1 MQKNTRQ
8 ETYKIVKTQ
17 PSKRQGELNFSINSG
32 VFICSECEKEFEKP
46 WLLKRH
52 LKVHHISNQ
61 MATNTVLDEPKQA
74 ELIVENTIPDAN
86 AFDYSSDEDDSS
98 SIGDEEDNIVDEE
111 NDIVN
116 NFFDIEMNSNPVF
129 NAFSDMFSSAAAA
142 DEVSMTDDD
151 SEIPEEVFETIGT
164 VNDPT
169 SCYPFRDLQT
179 MILFAF
185 IDGDNDMISQQML
198 KKILLAMN
206 LIIKIQQETPIGRTF
221 KLPRLDALLNYQARK
236 KSKMPVFPSQR
247 ISVPGSNG
255 NAFAHINLPSDHLR
269 FLMANPKKSK
279 LISSMPD
286 CTPNQS
292 ICLEQ
297 GEKWRTHHLFQQPM
311 HTVNGIDVW
320 FGNIIYLKTNDCSI
334 RFLIELFHMTNK
346 NIFARE
352 YLVRAISIVCYG
364 VEVAVTDLRVEQISH
379 VDTTPVE
386 RDHYYSISSSL
397 TKLSPAHD
405 FLLFGVHPMKKP
417 MPLSVLPGNVDRDAV
432 FYKVRIVSII
442 LFTDDTSGNRS
453 KQYNPFESW
462 LMRCTALPFKDR
474 NSIANIQFL
483 STIPKKDG
491 ANGMSLLPAI
501 VDDFKKLEKGVKMFS
516 AEDNEYVLV
525 VVPILWIEADMPCH
539 SELCR
544 LLGPATTFPCRRCYI
559 ELRHAKD
566 FVKNL
571 SYFCECH
578 ERRTQEHYVLA
589 NSSPGRDTEIPN
601 APKIGMNMP
610 ANEISFRDRSTGRLL
625 ELQSF
630 DPEKDTP
637 VEILRTILLGVAK
650 YMVIDLVKVVLKN
663 DTATIARLSEFLT
676 DYTRST
682 GLSRKFTQN
691 LRHSGSFLGRDFKV
705 LLQILS
711 VILITEFSGNHEL
724 DLVIP
729 CFVELGQLC
738 SLVFVR
744 QVTSDFDNYIIRVN
758 NAVKRLIRALFDYN
772 KGTKNELHK
781 AYCTKPKV
789 HYLTHLKE
797 DIIRFGPALNYET
810 EKGEQFNKHIR
821 EHLFHTNCQNTSRDV
836 CLKFAKQVALQ
847 HVIDGGSWINSSGN
861 REKSGTGIER
871 FIKDNNE
878 SLFYYTFF
886 GGSRE
891 LKDNN
896 DTGDIEDDTIQNNSF
911 GAFVFK
917 DDPIS
922 RPRIGL
928 VSGSVVKFLSIVPCT
943 DNDRNNNYA
952 KAVMTGEHSD
962 VANMNLVCKL
972 DLHIFRNPFYI
983 VNLSKFGSYWFIFNN
998 ILFD

>member
-8 ETYKIVKTQ
+8 ETYKIVKTR
-17 PSKRQGELNFSINSG
+17 PPKRQGKLNFSINSG
-32 VFICSECEKEFEKP
+32 VFTCSECKKEFEKP

-52 LKVHHISNQ
+52 SKVHHISNQ
-61 MATNTVLDEPKQA
+61 MATNTVLNKPEQV
-74 ELIVENTIPDAN
+74 ELIVENTILDAN
-86 AFDYSSDEDDSS
+86 AFDYLSDEDDSS

-164 VNDPT
+164 VNDST
-169 SCYPFRDLQT
+169 SCYPFCDLQT
-179 MILFAF
+179 MTLFAF
-185 IDGDNDMISQQML
+185 INGDNDMISQQML

-206 LIIKIQQETPIGRTF
+206 LIIKIQQETLIGRTF
-221 KLPRLDALLNYQARK
+221 KLPCLDALLNYQARK

-247 ISVPGSNG
+247 ISVSGSNW
-255 NAFAHINLPSDHLR
+255 NAFTHINLPSNHLR
-269 FLMANPKKSK
+269 FLMANPKKYK

-286 CTPNQS
+286 RTPNQL

-311 HTVNGIDVW
+311 HTVNGIDIW

-334 RFLIELFHMTNK
+334 CFLVESFHMANK
-346 NIFARE
+346 NIFAR
-352 YLVRAISIVCYG
+352 G
-364 VEVAVTDLRVEQISH
+364 
-379 VDTTPVE
+379 
-386 RDHYYSISSSL
+386 L
-397 TKLSPAHD
+397 TRLSPAHD

-417 MPLSVLPGNVDRDAV
+417 MPLSVLPGNVDCDAV

-462 LMRCTALPFKDR
+462 LMRCAALPFKDR

-525 VVPILWIEADMPCH
+525 VAPILWIETDMPCH
-539 SELCR
+539 LELCG
-544 LLGPATTFPCRRCYI
+544 LLGPPTTFPCRRCYI

-566 FVKNL
+566 FVKDL

-601 APKIGMNMP
+601 APKIGMNTP
-610 ANEISFRDRSTGRLL
+610 ANKISFRDCLTGCLL

-630 DPEKDTP
+630 DPEKNTP
-637 VEILRTILLGVAK
+637 VEILHTILLGVAK

-676 DYTRST
+676 DYT
-682 GLSRKFTQN
+682 KFTQN
-691 LRHSGSFLGRDFKV
+691 LRHSGSFVSRDFKV
-705 LLQILS
+705 LLQILP

-729 CFVELGQLC
+729 CFVELGRLC
-738 SLVFVR
+738 SLVFVC
-744 QVTSDFDNYIIRVN
+744 QVTSDFDNYIIRVD

-772 KGTKNELHK
+772 KETKNELHK
-781 AYCTKPKV
+781 AYCTKPK
-789 HYLTHLKE
+789 
-797 DIIRFGPALNYET
+797 
-810 EKGEQFNKHIR
+810 GEQFNKHIR
-821 EHLFHTNCQNTSRDV
+821 KHLFHTNCQNTSRDV

-847 HVIDGGSWINSSGN
+847 HVIDGGSWINSFGN
-861 REKSGTGIER
+861 QEKSGTGIER

-896 DTGDIEDDTIQNNSF
+896 NTGDIEDDAIQNNSF

-928 VSGSVVKFLSIVPCT
+928 VSGSVVKFLSIVPRT

-972 DLHIFRNPFYI
+972 DLHIFCSPFYI

-998 ILFD
+998 ILFDE

>member
-8 ETYKIVKTQ
+8 ETYKIVKTC
-17 PSKRQGELNFSINSG
+17 PPKRQGELNFSINSG
-32 VFICSECEKEFEKP
+32 VFTCSECEKEFEKP

-52 LKVHHISNQ
+52 SKVHYISNQ
-61 MATNTVLDEPKQA
+61 MATNTVLDEPEQA
-74 ELIVENTIPDAN
+74 ELIVKNTIWDAN

-98 SIGDEEDNIVDEE
+98 SIGDEKDNIVDEE

-151 SEIPEEVFETIGT
+151 SEILEEDFETIGT

-169 SCYPFRDLQT
+169 SCYPFRNLQT

-185 IDGDNDMISQQML
+185 IDRDNDMISQRML

-236 KSKMPVFPSQR
+236 KFKMPVFPSQR

-255 NAFAHINLPSDHLR
+255 NAFAHINLPSNHLR

-279 LISSMPD
+279 LILSMPNH
-286 CTPNQS
+286 TPNQS
-292 ICLEQ
+292 ICLDQ
-297 GEKWRTHHLFQQPM
+297 GEKWRTHHFFQQPM

-320 FGNIIYLKTNDCSI
+320 FGNIVYLKTNNCRI
-334 RFLIELFHMTNK
+334 RFLVESFHTANK

-352 YLVRAISIVCYG
+352 YLVRAILIVCYG
-364 VEVAVTDLRVEQISH
+364 VEAAVINLRVEQISH

-397 TKLSPAHD
+397 TRLSPAHD

-417 MPLSVLPGNVDRDAV
+417 MSLSVLPGNVGRNAV
-432 FYKVRIVSII
+432 FYKVRVVSII
-442 LFTDDTSGNRS
+442 FFTDDTSSNRS

-462 LMRCTALPFKDR
+462 LMRCTALPFKDQ
-474 NSIANIQFL
+474 NLIANIQFL
-483 STIPKKDG
+483 FTIPKKDG
-491 ANGMSLLPAI
+491 TNGMSLLPAI
-501 VDDFKKLEKGVKMFS
+501 VEDFKKLEKDVKMFS
-516 AEDNEYVLV
+516 TADNKYVLV
-525 VVPILWIEADMPCH
+525 VAPILWIEADMSYH

-544 LLGPATTFPCRRCYI
+544 LLGPATIFPCRRCYI
-559 ELRHAKD
+559 ELGRAKD
-566 FVKNL
+566 FVKDL

-589 NSSPGRDTEIPN
+589 NLIPGRDTKISN

-610 ANEISFRDRSTGRLL
+610 ANEISFRDCLTGCLL

-630 DPEKDTP
+630 DPEKNTS
-637 VEILRTILLGVAK
+637 VKILHTILLVVAK
-650 YMVIDLVKVVLKN
+650 FIVIDLVKVMLKN

-676 DYTRST
+676 DYMQST
-682 GLSRKFTQN
+682 SLSRKFTQN
-691 LRHSGSFLGRDFKV
+691 LRHSSSFLSRDFKV
-705 LLQILS
+705 LLQILP

-729 CFVELGQLC
+729 CFVELGRLC
-738 SLVFVR
+738 SLVFVCW
-744 QVTSDFDNYIIRVN
+744 VTSDFDNYIIRVD
-758 NAVKRLIRALFDYN
+758 NAVKHLIRALFDYN
-772 KGTKNELHK
+772 KGTKNKLHK
-781 AYCTKPKV
+781 VYCTKPKV

-797 DIIRFGPALNYET
+797 DVIRFGPALNYET
-810 EKGEQFNKHIR
+810 EKGEQFNKHICK
-821 EHLFHTNCQNTSRDV
+821 HLFHTNRQNTSRDV

-847 HVIDGGSWINSSGN
+847 HVIDGGSWINSSSN
-861 REKSGTGIER
+861 QEKSETGIER
-871 FIKDNNE
+871 FIKNNNE
-878 SLFYYTFF
+878 SFF
-886 GGSRE
+886 G
-891 LKDNN
+891 
-896 DTGDIEDDTIQNNSF
+896 T
-911 GAFVFK
+911 FVFR

-922 RPRIGL
+922 CPHIGL
-928 VSGSVVKFLSIVPCT
+928 VSGSVINFLSIVSCT
-943 DNDRNNNYA
+943 DNVRNNNYA

-972 DLHIFRNPFYI
+972 DLHIFRNLFYI

-998 ILFD
+998 ILFDE

>member
-8 ETYKIVKTQ
+8 ETYKIVKTHL
-17 PSKRQGELNFSINSG
+17 PKRQGKLNFSINSG
-32 VFICSECEKEFEKP
+32 VFTCSECKKEFEKP

-52 LKVHHISNQ
+52 SKVHHISNQ
-61 MATNTVLDEPKQA
+61 MATNTVLNKPEQTK
-74 ELIVENTIPDAN
+74 LIVKNTILDAN
-86 AFDYSSDEDDSS
+86 VFDYSSDKDDSS
-98 SIGDEEDNIVDEE
+98 SIGDEENNIVDEE
-111 NDIVN
+111 NNIVD

-129 NAFSDMFSSAAAA
+129 NAFFDIFSSAAAA

-151 SEIPEEVFETIGT
+151 SEIPEEVFETIGA
-164 VNDPT
+164 VNDLT
-169 SCYPFRDLQT
+169 SCYPFCDLQT

-185 IDGDNDMISQQML
+185 INGDNDMISQQML

-206 LIIKIQQETPIGRTF
+206 LISKIQQETPIGRTF
-221 KLPRLDALLNYQARK
+221 KLPCLDALLNYQARK

-247 ISVPGSNG
+247 ISVPGSNR
-255 NAFAHINLPSDHLR
+255 NAFAHINLPPNHLR
-269 FLMANPKKSK
+269 FRMANPKKSK
-279 LISSMPD
+279 LISFMPD

-297 GEKWRTHHLFQQPM
+297 
-311 HTVNGIDVW
+311 DVW
-320 FGNIIYLKTNDCSI
+320 FGNIVYLKTNDCSI
-334 RFLIELFHMTNK
+334 CFLVESFHTANK
-346 NIFARE
+346 NIFARG

-364 VEVAVTDLRVEQISH
+364 IEVAVTNLRVEQISH
-379 VDTTPVE
+379 VDTTPVK

-397 TKLSPAHD
+397 TRLSPAHD
-405 FLLFGVHPMKKP
+405 FLLFGVHSMKKP
-417 MPLSVLPGNVDRDAV
+417 MPLSVLPGNVDCDAV

-462 LMRCTALPFKDR
+462 LMRCAALPFKDR

-525 VVPILWIEADMPCH
+525 VAPILWIEADTPCH
-539 SELCR
+539 SELCG
-544 LLGPATTFPCRRCYI
+544 LLGLAITFPCRRCYI
-559 ELRHAKD
+559 KLRRAKD
-566 FVKNL
+566 FVKDL

-578 ERRTQEHYVLA
+578 ERQTREHYVLA

-601 APKIGMNMP
+601 ALKIGMNTP
-610 ANEISFRDRSTGRLL
+610 ANKISFRDRLTGHLL

-637 VEILRTILLGVAK
+637 VEILHTILLGVAK

-676 DYTRST
+676 DYTQST

-691 LRHSGSFLGRDFKV
+691 LRHSSSFLGRDFKV
-705 LLQILS
+705 LLQILP

-724 DLVIP
+724 ELVIP
-729 CFVELGQLC
+729 CFVELDRLC
-738 SLVFVR
+738 SLVFIC
-744 QVTSDFDNYIIRVN
+744 QVTSDFDNYIIRVDN
-758 NAVKRLIRALFDYN
+758 TVKRLIRALFDYN

-810 EKGEQFNKHIR
+810 EKGEQFNKHIC
-821 EHLFHTNCQNTSRDV
+821 EHLFHTNRQNTSMDV
-836 CLKFAKQVALQ
+836 CLKFAKQIALQ
-847 HVIDGGSWINSSGN
+847 HAIDSGL
-861 REKSGTGIER
+861 

-878 SLFYYTFF
+878 SLFNYTFF
-886 GGSRE
+886 GILRE

-896 DTGDIEDDTIQNNSF
+896 DTGDIEDDAVQNNSF
-911 GAFVFK
+911 VAFVFK

-922 RPRIGL
+922 CPRIGL
-928 VSGSVVKFLSIVPCT
+928 VSGSVVKFLNIVPRT

-972 DLHIFRNPFYI
+972 DLHIFRNLFYI

-998 ILFD
+998 ILFDK

>member
-8 ETYKIVKTQ
+8 ETYKIVKTR
-17 PSKRQGELNFSINSG
+17 PLKRQGKLNFSINSG
-32 VFICSECEKEFEKP
+32 VFTCSECEKEFEKP

-52 LKVHHISNQ
+52 SKVHHISNQ
-61 MATNTVLDEPKQA
+61 MATNTVLDEPEQA
-74 ELIVENTIPDAN
+74 ELIVENTISDAN
-86 AFDYSSDEDDSS
+86 AFDYLSDEDDSS
-98 SIGDEEDNIVDEE
+98 SIGDEEDNIVDKE

-151 SEIPEEVFETIGT
+151 SEIPEEVFETIGA

-169 SCYPFRDLQT
+169 SCYPFHNLPT

-206 LIIKIQQETPIGRTF
+206 LIIKIQQETPIGRIF

-247 ISVPGSNG
+247 ISVFGSNG
-255 NAFAHINLPSDHLR
+255 NTFAHIHLPSDHLR

-286 CTPNQS
+286 RIPNQS

-311 HTVNGIDVW
+311 HTINGIDVW
-320 FGNIIYLKTNDCSI
+320 FGNIVYLKTNDCSI
-334 RFLIELFHMTNK
+334 RFLVESFHTANK
-346 NIFARE
+346 NIFARG

-397 TKLSPAHD
+397 TRLSPAHD

-442 LFTDDTSGNRS
+442 LFTDNTSSNRS

-462 LMRCTALPFKDR
+462 LMRCAALPFKDR
-474 NSIANIQFL
+474 NLIANIQFL

-516 AEDNEYVLV
+516 AEDNE
-525 VVPILWIEADMPCH
+525 
-539 SELCR
+539 
-544 LLGPATTFPCRRCYI
+544 RCYI
-559 ELRHAKD
+559 ELRRAKD
-566 FVKNL
+566 FVKDL
-571 SYFCECH
+571 SYF
-578 ERRTQEHYVLA
+578 Y
-589 NSSPGRDTEIPN
+589 TEIPN

-610 ANEISFRDRSTGRLL
+610 ANEISFRGCSIDRLL

-637 VEILRTILLGVAK
+637 VEILHTILLGVAK

-682 GLSRKFTQN
+682 GLSKKFTQN

-705 LLQILS
+705 LLQILP

-729 CFVELGQLC
+729 CFIELGQLC
-738 SLVFVR
+738 SLVFVC
-744 QVTSDFDNYIIRVN
+744 QVASDFDNYIIRVD
-758 NAVKRLIRALFDYN
+758 NAVKCLIRALFDYN

-810 EKGEQFNKHIR
+810 EKGEQFNKHIC

-861 REKSGTGIER
+861 REMSGTGIER

-878 SLFYYTFF
+878 SLFYYTFL

-896 DTGDIEDDTIQNNSF
+896 DTGDIEDDAIQNNSF

-928 VSGSVVKFLSIVPCT
+928 VSGSVVKFLSIVPRT

-998 ILFD
+998 ILFDE

>member
-1 MQKNTRQ
+1 S
-8 ETYKIVKTQ
+8 
-17 PSKRQGELNFSINSG
+17 PPKRQGELNFNINSG
-32 VFICSECEKEFEKP
+32 VFTCSECKKEFEKP

-52 LKVHHISNQ
+52 SKVHHISNQ
-61 MATNTVLDEPKQA
+61 MATNTVLNKPEQA

-98 SIGDEEDNIVDEE
+98 SIGDEEDNIVDEK

-142 DEVSMTDDD
+142 DEVSMTNDD
-151 SEIPEEVFETIGT
+151 SENPEEVFETIGA

-169 SCYPFRDLQT
+169 SCYPFRNLQT

-206 LIIKIQQETPIGRTF
+206 LIIKIQQETPLGRTF

-255 NAFAHINLPSDHLR
+255 NAFVHINLPSDHLR

-279 LISSMPD
+279 LISSMPNH
-286 CTPNQS
+286 TPNQS

-311 HTVNGIDVW
+311 HTVNGIDVC
-320 FGNIIYLKTNDCSI
+320 IC
-334 RFLIELFHMTNK
+334 FLVESFHTANK
-346 NIFARE
+346 NIFVRE
-352 YLVRAISIVCYG
+352 YLVRAILIVCYG
-364 VEVAVTDLRVEQISH
+364 VEVAVTNLRVEQISH

-397 TKLSPAHD
+397 TRVSPAHD
-405 FLLFGVHPMKKP
+405 FLLFGVHPMKKS
-417 MPLSVLPGNVDRDAV
+417 MILSVLPSNVDRDAV

-453 KQYNPFESW
+453 KQ
-462 LMRCTALPFKDR
+462 CAALPFKDR
-474 NSIANIQFL
+474 NSITNIQFL

-501 VDDFKKLEKGVKMFS
+501 VNDFKKLEKGVKMFS

-525 VVPILWIEADMPCH
+525 VAPILWIEADTP
-539 SELCR
+539 
-544 LLGPATTFPCRRCYI
+544 Y
-559 ELRHAKD
+559 
-566 FVKNL
+566 FVKDL

-578 ERRTQEHYVLA
+578 ERRTREHYVLA

-601 APKIGMNMP
+601 APKIGMNTP
-610 ANEISFRDRSTGRLL
+610 ANEISFRDHSTGHLL

-630 DPEKDTP
+630 DPEKNTP
-637 VEILRTILLGVAK
+637 VEILHTILLGVAK
-650 YMVIDLVKVVLKN
+650 YIVIDLVKVVLKN

-691 LRHSGSFLGRDFKV
+691 LRHSGSFFK
-705 LLQILS
+705 
-711 VILITEFSGNHEL
+711 FSGNHEL
-724 DLVIP
+724 DLVIS

-738 SLVFVR
+738 SLLFVC
-744 QVTSDFDNYIIRVN
+744 QVTSDFDNYIIRVDN
-758 NAVKRLIRALFDYN
+758 TVKRLIRALFDYN

-781 AYCTKPKV
+781 AYCTK
-789 HYLTHLKE
+789 LKK
-797 DIIRFGPALNYET
+797 DIICFGPALNYET
-810 EKGEQFNKHIR
+810 EKGKQFNKHICK
-821 EHLFHTNCQNTSRDV
+821 HLFHTNHQNTSRDI
-836 CLKFAKQVALQ
+836 CLKFAKQVTLQ

-861 REKSGTGIER
+861 QEKSGTGIER

-878 SLFYYTFF
+878 SL
-886 GGSRE
+886 E
-891 LKDNN
+891 LKDSNN
-896 DTGDIEDDTIQNNSF
+896 TGDIEDDAVQNNSF

-917 DDPIS
+917 DYPIS
-922 RPRIGL
+922 RPCIGL
-928 VSGSVVKFLSIVPCT
+928 FLSIVPCT

-952 KAVMTGEHSD
+952 KAVMTDEHSD
-962 VANMNLVCKL
+962 L
-972 DLHIFRNPFYI
+972 DLHIFRNLFYI

-998 ILFD
+998 ILFDE

>member
-8 ETYKIVKTQ
+8 ETYKIVKTC
-17 PSKRQGELNFSINSG
+17 PPKRQGELNFSINSD
-32 VFICSECEKEFEKP
+32 VFTCSECEKEFKKP

-52 LKVHHISNQ
+52 SKVHHISNQ
-61 MATNTVLDEPKQA
+61 MATNTVLNKPDQA

-86 AFDYSSDEDDSS
+86 AFDYLSDEDDSS
-98 SIGDEEDNIVDEE
+98 SIGDEEDNIVDEK

-129 NAFSDMFSSAAAA
+129 NAFSDMFFSAAAA
-142 DEVSMTDDD
+142 DKVSMADNN
-151 SEIPEEVFETIGT
+151 SEIPEDVFETIGT
-164 VNDPT
+164 INDPT
-169 SCYPFRDLQT
+169 SCYPFCDLQT

-185 IDGDNDMISQQML
+185 INGDYDMISQQML
-198 KKILLAMN
+198 KKILLAIN
-206 LIIKIQQETPIGRTF
+206 LIIKIQQETLIGRTF
-221 KLPRLDALLNYQARK
+221 KLPRLDAFLNYQTRK
-236 KSKMPVFPSQR
+236 KSKMPVFPLQR
-247 ISVPGSNG
+247 ISVPGLNG
-255 NAFAHINLPSDHLR
+255 NTFAHINLPSDHLR
-269 FLMANPKKSK
+269 FLMANAKKSK
-279 LISSMPD
+279 LITSMPN

-311 HTVNGIDVW
+311 HTVNSIDVW
-320 FGNIIYLKTNDCSI
+320 FGNIAYLKTNDCSI
-334 RFLIELFHMTNK
+334 HFLVESFHMANK

-352 YLVRAISIVCYG
+352 
-364 VEVAVTDLRVEQISH
+364 
-379 VDTTPVE
+379 
-386 RDHYYSISSSL
+386 
-397 TKLSPAHD
+397 LSPSHD
-405 FLLFGVHPMKKP
+405 FLLFGVHRMKKP
-417 MPLSVLPGNVDRDAV
+417 MPFSVLPGNIDCNAV
-432 FYKVRIVSII
+432 FYKVRIVLII
-442 LFTDDTSGNRS
+442 LFTDDTSGNCS
-453 KQYNPFESW
+453 KQYN
-462 LMRCTALPFKDR
+462 LCTTLPFKDQ

-501 VDDFKKLEKGVKMFS
+501 VDDLKKLKKGVKMFS
-516 AEDNEYVLV
+516 IKDNEYVPV
-525 VVPILWIEADMPCH
+525 VAPILWIEADMACH
-539 SELCR
+539 SELCG
-544 LLGPATTFPCRRCYI
+544 LLELATIFPCRRYYI
-559 ELRHAKD
+559 ELR
-566 FVKNL
+566 L
-571 SYFCECH
+571 
-578 ERRTQEHYVLA
+578 
-589 NSSPGRDTEIPN
+589 DTKISN
-601 APKIGMNMP
+601 ALKIGMNTP
-610 ANEISFRDRSTGRLL
+610 ANKISFRDCLTSHLL

-630 DPEKDTP
+630 DSEKDTP
-637 VEILRTILLGVAK
+637 VEILHTILLGVAK

-676 DYTRST
+676 DYTQST

-691 LRHSGSFLGRDFKV
+691 LRHSGSFLSRDFKV

-724 DLVIP
+724 DLVIS

-738 SLVFVR
+738 SLVFVC
-744 QVTSDFDNYIIRVN
+744 QMTSNFDNYIIR
-758 NAVKRLIRALFDYN
+758 
-772 KGTKNELHK
+772 NELHK

-797 DIIRFGPALNYET
+797 DIIRFGSALNYET
-810 EKGEQFNKHIR
+810 EKGEQFNKHIH

-847 HVIDGGSWINSSGN
+847 H
-861 REKSGTGIER
+861 KSGTGIER
-871 FIKDNNE
+871 FIKDNNK

-886 GGSRE
+886 GSSRE

-896 DTGDIEDDTIQNNSF
+896 NSGDIEDDAIQNNSF
-911 GAFVFK
+911 STFVFR

-928 VSGSVVKFLSIVPCT
+928 VSGSVVKFLSIVSYT

-952 KAVMTGEHSD
+952 KTVMTGEHSD
-962 VANMNLVCKL
+962 IANMNLVCKL

-998 ILFD
+998 ILFDK

>member
-1 MQKNTRQ
+1 MEAHANNKYFM
-8 ETYKIVKTQ
+8 EKLA
-17 PSKRQGELNFSINSG
+17 PPKRQGELNFSINSG
-32 VFICSECEKEFEKP
+32 VFTCSECKKEFEKP
-46 WLLKRH
+46 Y
-52 LKVHHISNQ
+52 NQ
-61 MATNTVLDEPKQA
+61 MATNTVLDESEQA
-74 ELIVENTIPDAN
+74 ELIVKNTILDAN

-98 SIGDEEDNIVDEE
+98 SIGDEEDNIVDKE

-129 NAFSDMFSSAAAA
+129 NAFSDMFSSAVAA

-151 SEIPEEVFETIGT
+151 SEIPEEVFETVTIVT

-179 MILFAF
+179 IILFAF
-185 IDGDNDMISQQML
+185 INGDNDMISQQML
-198 KKILLAMN
+198 KKILLAMK
-206 LIIKIQQETPIGRTF
+206 LIIKIQQETPIRRTF
-221 KLPRLDALLNYQARK
+221 RLPRLDALLNYQARK
-236 KSKMPVFPSQR
+236 KFKMPVFPSQR

-255 NAFAHINLPSDHLR
+255 NAFAHINLLSDHLR

-279 LISSMPD
+279 LISSMPN
-286 CTPNQS
+286 CAPNQS

-320 FGNIIYLKTNDCSI
+320 FGNIVYLKTNDCSI
-334 RFLIELFHMTNK
+334 CFLVESFHTANK
-346 NIFARE
+346 NIFARG
-352 YLVRAISIVCYG
+352 YLVRAISIICYG
-364 VEVAVTDLRVEQISH
+364 VEVAVTNLRVEQISH

-386 RDHYYSISSSL
+386 RDHYYSISI
-397 TKLSPAHD
+397 
-405 FLLFGVHPMKKP
+405 HPMKKS
-417 MPLSVLPGNVDRDAV
+417 MSLSVLPV

-442 LFTDDTSGNRS
+442 LFTDSTSDNCS

-462 LMRCTALPFKDR
+462 LMRCAALPFKDQ

-491 ANGMSLLPAI
+491 ANDMSLLPAI
-501 VDDFKKLEKGVKMFS
+501 K
-516 AEDNEYVLV
+516 DNEYVL
-525 VVPILWIEADMPCH
+525 ADMPCH
-539 SELCR
+539 SKLCR

-559 ELRHAKD
+559 KLRHAKD
-566 FVKNL
+566 F
-571 SYFCECH
+571 
-578 ERRTQEHYVLA
+578 HYVLA

-601 APKIGMNMP
+601 ALKIGMNMP
-610 ANEISFRDRSTGRLL
+610 ANEISFRDHSTGRLL

-637 VEILRTILLGVAK
+637 VEILHTILLDTAK

-691 LRHSGSFLGRDFKV
+691 LRHSGSFLSRDFKV

-724 DLVIP
+724 DLVIL
-729 CFVELGQLC
+729 CFVELGRLC
-738 SLVFVR
+738 SLVFVH
-744 QVTSDFDNYIIRVN
+744 QVTSDFNNYIIRVD
-758 NAVKRLIRALFDYN
+758 NA
-772 KGTKNELHK
+772 

-789 HYLTHLKE
+789 HYLTYLKE
-797 DIIRFGPALNYET
+797 DTIRFGPALNYET
-810 EKGEQFNKHIR
+810 KKGKQFNKHISK
-821 EHLFHTNCQNTSRDV
+821 HLFHTNCQNTSRDV

-847 HVIDGGSWINSSGN
+847 H
-861 REKSGTGIER
+861 KSGAEIKR

-886 GGSRE
+886 GSSRE

-896 DTGDIEDDTIQNNSF
+896 DTGDIEDDAVQNNSF
-911 GAFVFK
+911 DVFVFK
-917 DDPIS
+917 DDSIS
-922 RPRIGL
+922 RPCIGL
-928 VSGSVVKFLSIVPCT
+928 VSDSVVKFLSIVPRT

-962 VANMNLVCKL
+962 VANMNLICKL
-972 DLHIFRNPFYI
+972 DLHIFHNPFYI

-998 ILFD
+998 ILFDE

>member
-8 ETYKIVKTQ
+8 ETYKIVKTC
-17 PSKRQGELNFSINSG
+17 PPKRQGKLNFSINSG
-32 VFICSECEKEFEKP
+32 VFTCSECEKEFEKP

-52 LKVHHISNQ
+52 SKVHHISNQ
-61 MATNTVLDEPKQA
+61 MATNTVLDKSEQA
-74 ELIVENTIPDAN
+74 ELIVKNTILDAN

-98 SIGDEEDNIVDEE
+98 SIRDEEDNIVDEK

-116 NFFDIEMNSNPVF
+116 NLFDIEMNSNPVF

-164 VNDPT
+164 VNYPT
-169 SCYPFRDLQT
+169 SCYPFRDLQA

-185 IDGDNDMISQQML
+185 INGDNDMISQQML
-198 KKILLAMN
+198 KKILLAIN

-221 KLPRLDALLNYQARK
+221 KFSRLDALLNYQARK
-236 KSKMPVFPSQR
+236 KFKMPVFPSQR
-247 ISVPGSNG
+247 ISVSGSNG
-255 NAFAHINLPSDHLR
+255 NVFAHINLPSNHLR

-279 LISSMPD
+279 LISSMPNH
-286 CTPNQS
+286 TPNQL

-311 HTVNGIDVW
+311 HTVNSIDVW
-320 FGNIIYLKTNDCSI
+320 FGNIVYLKTNDCSI
-334 RFLIELFHMTNK
+334 CFLVELFHTANK
-346 NIFARE
+346 NIFARG

-364 VEVAVTDLRVEQISH
+364 VEVTVTDLRVEQISY
-379 VDTTPVE
+379 VDTIPVE

-397 TKLSPAHD
+397 TRLSPAHD

-442 LFTDDTSGNRS
+442 LFTDNTSGNCL

-462 LMRCTALPFKDR
+462 LMRCAALPFKDR

-501 VDDFKKLEKGVKMFS
+501 VDDFKKLEKGTMSMFWLLLS
-516 AEDNEYVLV
+516 SFGLRLTCHVIQNFADCLDQPLHFLAED
-525 VVPILWIEADMPCH
+525 
-539 SELCR
+539 
-544 LLGPATTFPCRRCYI
+544 ATEFRC
-559 ELRHAKD
+559 AKD
-566 FVKNL
+566 FVKDF

-589 NSSPGRDTEIPN
+589 NSSSGRDTEIPN
-601 APKIGMNMP
+601 APKIGMNTP
-610 ANEISFRDRSTGRLL
+610 ANEISFRDHLTDHLL
-625 ELQSF
+625 ELQLF
-630 DPEKDTP
+630 DPEKDIS
-637 VEILRTILLGVAK
+637 VEIFHTILLGVVK

-663 DTATIARLSEFLT
+663 DTVTIARLSEFLT
-676 DYTRST
+676 DYTV
-682 GLSRKFTQN
+682 
-691 LRHSGSFLGRDFKV
+691 D
-705 LLQILS
+705 
-711 VILITEFSGNHEL
+711 
-724 DLVIP
+724 
-729 CFVELGQLC
+729 
-738 SLVFVR
+738 
-744 QVTSDFDNYIIRVN
+744 
-758 NAVKRLIRALFDYN
+758 NAVKYLIRALFDYN
-772 KGTKNELHK
+772 KRTKNELHK
-781 AYCTKPKV
+781 AYRTKPKV

-797 DIIRFGPALNYET
+797 DIIRFGPVLNYET

-821 EHLFHTNCQNTSRDV
+821 EHLFHMNCQNTSRDV

-847 HVIDGGSWINSSGN
+847 HVIDGGLWINSSGN

-886 GGSRE
+886 GSSRE

-896 DTGDIEDDTIQNNSF
+896 DTGDIEDDAIQNNSF

-917 DDPIS
+917 DDLIS
-922 RPRIGL
+922 RPRMGL
-928 VSGSVVKFLSIVPCT
+928 VSGSVVKFLSIVSCT

-962 VANMNLVCKL
+962 VANMNLICKL
-972 DLHIFRNPFYI
+972 DLHIFCNPFYI
-983 VNLSKFGSYWFIFNN
+983 VPIFTQNDNKNLWWYIETLSIVLETIQTGITARHRKDNHPDTKGQKEEKGGEGFEQRYKTLMQCMIAFPRVKQKAIQG
-998 ILFD
+998 

>member
-8 ETYKIVKTQ
+8 ETYKIVKTC
-17 PSKRQGELNFSINSG
+17 PPKRQGELNFSINSG
-32 VFICSECEKEFEKP
+32 VFTCSECKKEFEKP

-52 LKVHHISNQ
+52 SKVHHISNQ
-61 MATNTVLDEPKQA
+61 MATNTVLDKPEQA

-86 AFDYSSDEDDSS
+86 AFDYLSDEDDSS
-98 SIGDEEDNIVDEE
+98 SIRDEEDNIVDEE
-111 NDIVN
+111 NDIVD

-142 DEVSMTDDD
+142 DEVSMTDND
-151 SEIPEEVFETIGT
+151 SEIPEEVFGTIGAI
-164 VNDPT
+164 NDPT
-169 SCYPFRDLQT
+169 SCYPFCNLQT

-185 IDGDNDMISQQML
+185 IDGDNDMISQLML

-206 LIIKIQQETPIGRTF
+206 LIIKIQQETPIERTF
-221 KLPRLDALLNYQARK
+221 KLSRFDALLNYQARK
-236 KSKMPVFPSQR
+236 KFKMPVFSSQR

-279 LISSMPD
+279 LISSMPNH
-286 CTPNQS
+286 TPNQS

-297 GEKWRTHHLFQQPM
+297 GKKWRTHHLFQQSM
-311 HTVNGIDVW
+311 HTVNGIDIW
-320 FGNIIYLKTNDCSI
+320 FGNIVYLKTNNCSI
-334 RFLIELFHMTNK
+334 CFLVELFHMANK
-346 NIFARE
+346 NIFARG
-352 YLVRAISIVCYG
+352 YLVRAILIVCYD
-364 VEVAVTDLRVEQISH
+364 VEVAVADLRVEQISH

-397 TKLSPAHD
+397 TRLSPAHD
-405 FLLFGVHPMKKP
+405 FLLFGVHPMKKS
-417 MPLSVLPGNVDRDAV
+417 MPLSVLPSNVDRDAV

-442 LFTDDTSGNRS
+442 LFTDDTSGNHS

-491 ANGMSLLPAI
+491 AN
-501 VDDFKKLEKGVKMFS
+501 DKK
-516 AEDNEYVLV
+516 YVLV
-525 VVPILWIEADMPCH
+525 VAPILWIETDMSCH
-539 SELCR
+539 LELCG
-544 LLGPATTFPCRRCYI
+544 LLGLATTFPCRRCYI
-559 ELRHAKD
+559 ELRCAKD
-566 FVKNL
+566 FVKDL

-578 ERRTQEHYVLA
+578 ERQTREHYVLA
-589 NSSPGRDTEIPN
+589 NSSPGRDTEISN
-601 APKIGMNMP
+601 ALKIGMNMP
-610 ANEISFRDRSTGRLL
+610 ANKISFRDHSTGHLL

-630 DPEKDTP
+630 DPEKNTL
-637 VEILRTILLGVAK
+637 VEILHTILLGVAK

-663 DTATIARLSEFLT
+663 DIATIARLLEFLT

-682 GLSRKFTQN
+682 GLSRKFTRN

-724 DLVIP
+724 DLVIS

-738 SLVFVR
+738 SLVVVR
-744 QVTSDFDNYIIRVN
+744 QVTSDFDNYIIRVD
-758 NAVKRLIRALFDYN
+758 NAVKHLIRALFDYN

-781 AYCTKPKV
+781 AYCTKLKV

-810 EKGEQFNKHIR
+810 EKGEQFNKHIC
-821 EHLFHTNCQNTSRDV
+821 EHLFYTNCQNTSRNV
-836 CLKFAKQVALQ
+836 CLKLAKQVALQ
-847 HVIDGGSWINSSGN
+847 HFNSSGN
-861 REKSGTGIER
+861 REKSGTGIE
-871 FIKDNNE
+871 
-878 SLFYYTFF
+878 S
-886 GGSRE
+886 SRE

-896 DTGDIEDDTIQNNSF
+896 DTGDIEDDAVQNNSF

-922 RPRIGL
+922 HPRIGL
-928 VSGSVVKFLSIVPCT
+928 VSGSVVKFPSIVPHT

-972 DLHIFRNPFYI
+972 DLHIFRNLFYI

-998 ILFD
+998 ILFDE

>member
-1 MQKNTRQ
+1 MQKNIRQ
-8 ETYKIVKTQ
+8 ETYKIVKTR
-17 PSKRQGELNFSINSG
+17 PPKRQGELNFSINSG
-32 VFICSECEKEFEKP
+32 VFTCSECEKEFEKP

-52 LKVHHISNQ
+52 SKVHHISNQ
-61 MATNTVLDEPKQA
+61 MATNTVLDEPEQA

-86 AFDYSSDEDDSS
+86 AFDYLSDKDDSS

-111 NDIVN
+111 NDIVD

-129 NAFSDMFSSAAAA
+129 NVFSDMFSSAAAS

-151 SEIPEEVFETIGT
+151 SEIPEEVFETIGA

-185 IDGDNDMISQQML
+185 IDGDNDMISQRML

-206 LIIKIQQETPIGRTF
+206 LIIKIQQETPIERTF
-221 KLPRLDALLNYQARK
+221 KLPHLDALLNYQARK

-255 NAFAHINLPSDHLR
+255 DAFAHINLLSDHLR

-286 CTPNQS
+286 HTPNQS

-320 FGNIIYLKTNDCSI
+320 FGNIVYLKTNDCSI
-334 RFLIELFHMTNK
+334 CFLVESFHTANK
-346 NIFARE
+346 NIFARG

-364 VEVAVTDLRVEQISH
+364 VEVAVTNLRVEQISH

-397 TKLSPAHD
+397 TRLSSAHD

-442 LFTDDTSGNRS
+442 LFTDDTSSNRS

-462 LMRCTALPFKDR
+462 LMKCAALPFKNR

-525 VVPILWIEADMPCH
+525 VAPVLWIEADTPCH
-539 SELCR
+539 LELCG

-566 FVKNL
+566 FVKDL

-601 APKIGMNMP
+601 APKIGMNTP
-610 ANEISFRDRSTGRLL
+610 ANEISFRDRLTGRLL

-637 VEILRTILLGVAK
+637 VEILHTILLGVAK

-705 LLQILS
+705 LLQILP

-729 CFVELGQLC
+729 CFVELGRLC

-744 QVTSDFDNYIIRVN
+744 QVISDFDNYIIRVD
-758 NAVKRLIRALFDYN
+758 NAVKRLIRALFDYD
-772 KGTKNELHK
+772 KGTKNKLHK
-781 AYCTKPKV
+781 AYCTKLKV

-810 EKGEQFNKHIR
+810 EKGEQFNKHICK
-821 EHLFHTNCQNTSRDV
+821 HLFHMNRQNTSRDV

-861 REKSGTGIER
+861 QEKSGTGIER

-896 DTGDIEDDTIQNNSF
+896 DTEDIEDDAIQNNSF

-922 RPRIGL
+922 RPHIGL
-928 VSGSVVKFLSIVPCT
+928 VSGSVVKFLSIVPRT

-983 VNLSKFGSYWFIFNN
+983 VNLSKFGSY
-998 ILFD
+998 

>member
-8 ETYKIVKTQ
+8 ETYKIVKAC
-17 PSKRQGELNFSINSG
+17 PPKRQGELNFSINLG
-32 VFICSECEKEFEKP
+32 VFTCSECEKEFEKP

-52 LKVHHISNQ
+52 SKVHHISNQ
-61 MATNTVLDEPKQA
+61 MATNTVLDEPEQA
-74 ELIVENTIPDAN
+74 ELIVKNTIPDAN

-129 NAFSDMFSSAAAA
+129 NVFSDMFSSAAAA

-164 VNDPT
+164 VNNPT

-179 MILFAF
+179 MILFTF

-236 KSKMPVFPSQR
+236 KSKIPIFPSQR

-255 NAFAHINLPSDHLR
+255 NAFAHINLLSNHLR

-279 LISSMPD
+279 LISSMPN

-297 GEKWRTHHLFQQPM
+297 
-311 HTVNGIDVW
+311 DVW
-320 FGNIIYLKTNDCSI
+320 FGNIVYLKTNNCSI
-334 RFLIELFHMTNK
+334 RFLIESFHMANK
-346 NIFARE
+346 NIFARG

-364 VEVAVTDLRVEQISH
+364 IEVAVTNLRVEQISH

-397 TKLSPAHD
+397 TRLSPAHD

-417 MPLSVLPGNVDRDAV
+417 MPLSVLP
-432 FYKVRIVSII
+432 
-442 LFTDDTSGNRS
+442 DDTSGNRS
-453 KQYNPFESW
+453 KQYNLLESW
-462 LMRCTALPFKDR
+462 LMRCAALPFKDR

-501 VDDFKKLEKGVKMFS
+501 VDDFEKLEKGVKMFS
-516 AEDNEYVLV
+516 VEDNEYVLV
-525 VVPILWIEADMPCH
+525 VAPILWIEADMPCH
-539 SELCR
+539 SELCG
-544 LLGPATTFPCRRCYI
+544 LLGPATTFPCIRCYI
-559 ELRHAKD
+559 ELRRAKV
-566 FVKNL
+566 FVKDL

-601 APKIGMNMP
+601 ALKIGMNTP
-610 ANEISFRDRSTGRLL
+610 ANKISFRDRLTGRLL

-637 VEILRTILLGVAK
+637 VEILHTILLDVAK

-663 DTATIARLSEFLT
+663 DTVTIARLSEFLT

-682 GLSRKFTQN
+682 GLSRKFTRN

-705 LLQILS
+705 LLQILP
-711 VILITEFSGNHEL
+711 VILITEFTGNHEL

-729 CFVELGQLC
+729 CFVELGRLC

-744 QVTSDFDNYIIRVN
+744 QVTSDFDNYIIRVD
-758 NAVKRLIRALFDYN
+758 NA
-772 KGTKNELHK
+772 
-781 AYCTKPKV
+781 
-789 HYLTHLKE
+789 E

-810 EKGEQFNKHIR
+810 EKGEQLNKHIHK
-821 EHLFHTNCQNTSRDV
+821 HLFHMNCQTTSRDV
-836 CLKFAKQVALQ
+836 CLKFAKQ
-847 HVIDGGSWINSSGN
+847 
-861 REKSGTGIER
+861 KSGTGIER

-878 SLFYYTFF
+878 FLFYYTFF

-896 DTGDIEDDTIQNNSF
+896 DTGDIEDDAIKNNSF
-911 GAFVFK
+911 GTFVFK
-917 DDPIS
+917 DNSIS
-922 RPRIGL
+922 HPRIGL
-928 VSGSVVKFLSIVPCT
+928 VSGSVVKFLSIVPHT

-972 DLHIFRNPFYI
+972 DLHIFCNSFYI

-998 ILFD
+998 ILFDE

>member
-8 ETYKIVKTQ
+8 ETYKIVKTR
-17 PSKRQGELNFSINSG
+17 PPKRQGKLNFSINSG
-32 VFICSECEKEFEKP
+32 VFTCSECEKEFEKP

-52 LKVHHISNQ
+52 SKVHHISNQ
-61 MATNTVLDEPKQA
+61 MATNTVLDKSEQA
-74 ELIVENTIPDAN
+74 ELIVKNTILDAN

-98 SIGDEEDNIVDEE
+98 SIRDEEDNIVDEK

-116 NFFDIEMNSNPVF
+116 NLFDIEMNSNPVF

-164 VNDPT
+164 VNYPT
-169 SCYPFRDLQT
+169 SCYPFRDLQA

-185 IDGDNDMISQQML
+185 INGDNDMISQQML
-198 KKILLAMN
+198 KKILLAIN

-221 KLPRLDALLNYQARK
+221 KFPRLDALLNYQTRK

-247 ISVPGSNG
+247 ISVSGSNG
-255 NAFAHINLPSDHLR
+255 NAFAHINLPSNHLR

-286 CTPNQS
+286 HTPNQL

-311 HTVNGIDVW
+311 HTVNSIDVW
-320 FGNIIYLKTNDCSI
+320 FGNIVYLKTNDCSI
-334 RFLIELFHMTNK
+334 CFLVESFHTANK
-346 NIFARE
+346 NIFARG

-364 VEVAVTDLRVEQISH
+364 VEVAVTDLRVEQISY
-379 VDTTPVE
+379 VDTISVE

-397 TKLSPAHD
+397 TRLSPAHD

-442 LFTDDTSGNRS
+442 LFTDNTSGNCL

-462 LMRCTALPFKDR
+462 LMRY
-474 NSIANIQFL
+474 
-483 STIPKKDG
+483 G

-516 AEDNEYVLV
+516 AEDNE
-525 VVPILWIEADMPCH
+525 C
-539 SELCR
+539 
-544 LLGPATTFPCRRCYI
+544 
-559 ELRHAKD
+559 AKD
-566 FVKNL
+566 FVKDF

-589 NSSPGRDTEIPN
+589 NSSSGRDTEIPN
-601 APKIGMNMP
+601 APKIGMNTP
-610 ANEISFRDRSTGRLL
+610 ANEISFRDHLTDHLL
-625 ELQSF
+625 ELQLF
-630 DPEKDTP
+630 DPEKDIS
-637 VEILRTILLGVAK
+637 VEIFHTILLGVVK

-676 DYTRST
+676 DYTH
-682 GLSRKFTQN
+682 N
-691 LRHSGSFLGRDFKV
+691 GSFLGRDFKV
-705 LLQILS
+705 LLQILP
-711 VILITEFSGNHEL
+711 L

-729 CFVELGQLC
+729 CFVELGRLC
-738 SLVFVR
+738 SLVLVC
-744 QVTSDFDNYIIRVN
+744 QVTSDFDNYIIRVD
-758 NAVKRLIRALFDYN
+758 NAVKYLIRALFDYN

-789 HYLTHLKE
+789 HYLTHLKK
-797 DIIRFGPALNYET
+797 DIIRFGPVLNYET

-821 EHLFHTNCQNTSRDV
+821 EHLFHMNCQNTSRDV

-847 HVIDGGSWINSSGN
+847 HVIDGGLWINSSGN

-886 GGSRE
+886 GDSRE

-896 DTGDIEDDTIQNNSF
+896 DTGDIEDDAIQNNSF
-911 GAFVFK
+911 GTFVFK
-917 DDPIS
+917 DDLIS
-922 RPRIGL
+922 CPHMGL
-928 VSGSVVKFLSIVPCT
+928 VSGSVVKFLSIVSCT
-943 DNDRNNNYA
+943 DNDKNNNYA

-972 DLHIFRNPFYI
+972 DLHIFCNPFYI

-998 ILFD
+998 ILFDE

>member
-8 ETYKIVKTQ
+8 ETYKIVKTR
-17 PSKRQGELNFSINSG
+17 PPKRQDELNFSINSG
-32 VFICSECEKEFEKP
+32 VFTCSECEKEFEKP

-52 LKVHHISNQ
+52 SKVHHISNQ
-61 MATNTVLDEPKQA
+61 MATNTVLDEPEQA

-111 NDIVN
+111 NDIVD

-151 SEIPEEVFETIGT
+151 SEIPEEVFETIGA

-286 CTPNQS
+286 RTPNQS

-297 GEKWRTHHLFQQPM
+297 
-311 HTVNGIDVW
+311 DVW
-320 FGNIIYLKTNDCSI
+320 FGNIVYLKTNDCSI
-334 RFLIELFHMTNK
+334 RFLVESFHTANK
-346 NIFARE
+346 NIFAR
-352 YLVRAISIVCYG
+352 G
-364 VEVAVTDLRVEQISH
+364 
-379 VDTTPVE
+379 
-386 RDHYYSISSSL
+386 L
-397 TKLSPAHD
+397 TRLSPAHD

-462 LMRCTALPFKDR
+462 LMRCAALPFKDR

-525 VVPILWIEADMPCH
+525 VAPILWIEADTPCH
-539 SELCR
+539 SELCG

-559 ELRHAKD
+559 ELRRAKD
-566 FVKNL
+566 FVKDL

-578 ERRTQEHYVLA
+578 ERRTREHYVLA

-601 APKIGMNMP
+601 TPKIGINTP
-610 ANEISFRDRSTGRLL
+610 ANKISFRDRSTGRLL

-637 VEILRTILLGVAK
+637 VEILHTILLGVAK

-682 GLSRKFTQN
+682 GLSRKFTRN

-705 LLQILS
+705 LLQILP

-729 CFVELGQLC
+729 CFVELGRLC

-744 QVTSDFDNYIIRVN
+744 QVTSDFDNYIIRVD

-821 EHLFHTNCQNTSRDV
+821 EHLFHTNRQNTSRDV

-886 GGSRE
+886 GSSRE

-896 DTGDIEDDTIQNNSF
+896 DTGDIEDDAVQNNSF

-928 VSGSVVKFLSIVPCT
+928 VSGSVVKFLSIVPRT

-998 ILFD
+998 ILFDE